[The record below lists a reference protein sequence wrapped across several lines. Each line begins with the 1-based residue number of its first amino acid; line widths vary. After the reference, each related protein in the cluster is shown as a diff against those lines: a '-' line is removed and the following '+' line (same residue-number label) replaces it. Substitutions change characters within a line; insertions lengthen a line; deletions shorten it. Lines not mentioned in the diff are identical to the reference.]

1 MGFVKSATGKSVRAI
16 IILDGKVLLT
26 MRDIEGARKLA
37 LPGGDVMPGETP
49 ETTLAREVKR
59 ETGLEVRPQTLAGV
73 HFGET
78 WCVAFNC
85 DIESGSLNGDTTY
98 MDVDE
103 ALRSKDIGE
112 LTRLFLAGRE
122 RALEKDAIYDMKNEG
137 CSLYL

>member
-26 MRDIEGARKLA
+26 MRDIEGGRKLA

-49 ETTLAREVKR
+49 EATLAREVKR
-59 ETGLEVRPQTLAGV
+59 ETGLDVHPQTLAGV

-78 WCVAFNC
+78 WCAAFNC
-85 DIESGSLNGDTTY
+85 EVASGELWGDTVY

-103 ALRSKDIGE
+103 ALRSKNVGE